1 MSLRQGT
8 RRRMVKFEINEVSG
22 VDEPAQEGA
31 DAVILKQADTSAS
44 TSPPAHDE
52 ASPPKREDGMS
63 DLLKAEERYTALTAE
78 NDILKQVVGLSPTH
92 REHYEMLSEAD
103 RAKFLAKSTHE
114 RSAEIAEIAKADQV
128 VYTTVDGVELRK
140 SAGETAIRLAKRA
153 DEQAAEIAEL
163 RKSAEDARLAK
174 RADEELGH
182 LPGSLEVRKA
192 VLAAVDS
199 IADDDARK
207 GAFELLKA
215 ADTAHAGSFE
225 AVGTSVDIAKSNL
238 TNQGAEEELER
249 LAKAR
254 QESTGEDYYTA
265 YAAVMDNNPTI
276 AKRAVG

>member
-1 MSLRQGT
+1 MSLRQGK
-8 RRRMVKFEINEVSG
+8 RRRIVKFKLNEVSG
-22 VDEPAQEGA
+22 VDESAQEGA
-31 DAVILKQADTSAS
+31 DAAIIKQADTSAS
-44 TSPPAHDE
+44 TSPLAHE
-52 ASPPKREDGMS
+52 ALPPNREDGMS
-63 DLLKAEERYTALTAE
+63 DMEKAEERNTALAAE
-78 NDILKQVVGLSPTH
+78 NDLLKQIVGLSPTH
-92 REHYEMLSEAD
+92 REHYETLSEAD

-128 VYTTVDGVELRK
+128 VYTTADGVELRK

-163 RKSAEDARLAK
+163 RKSAKDANLAK

-225 AVGTSVDIAKSNL
+225 AVGTSADIAKSNL
-238 TNQGAEEELER
+238 TNQGAEKELER
-249 LAKAR
+249 LTKAR